1 MHLLVKSCWS
11 SLILSY
17 FFEFVLSVI
26 TKAVFNYVYRIVLCV
41 VSVSCSG
48 LAVSMC
54 QVIG

>member
-41 VSVSCSG
+41 VSV
-48 LAVSMC
+48 LPHVT
-54 QVIG
+54 